1 MAYFNYHA
9 RITQKIKNGEL
20 EYYYFEPNYKNIGF
34 AMVLCF
40 ANKKYPVRENRFGEY
55 FDLIGSFY
63 VTTKVDN
70 IYKTESIFDKKHK

>member
-9 RITQKIKNGEL
+9 RIVQKIKNGEL

-34 AMVLCF
+34 ALVLCF
-40 ANKKYPVRENRFGEY
+40 IDKKYPIKESRFKEY
-55 FDLIGSFY
+55 FDLIGNFY
-63 VTTKVDN
+63 ITIKVGN